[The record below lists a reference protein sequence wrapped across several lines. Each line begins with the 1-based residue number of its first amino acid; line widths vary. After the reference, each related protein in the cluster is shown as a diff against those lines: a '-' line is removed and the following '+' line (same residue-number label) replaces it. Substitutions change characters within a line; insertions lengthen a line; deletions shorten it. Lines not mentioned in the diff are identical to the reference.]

1 MPKGREVDRTLRKKH
16 RKKEKAIKAKRKAA
30 TQTIANKKK

>member
-1 MPKGREVDRTLRKKH
+1 MPKGREVDRELRKKH
-16 RKKEKAIKAKRKAA
+16 RKKENAIKAKRKAA